1 MRDIFQSARRRPDV
15 PGGGVSK
22 VGLRNTHN
30 SLQTDNVEAL
40 EGPASGNYSGPTC
53 ALFYDYSMVCC
64 LPDGMSHGESVG
76 TGTVMRTST
85 LNGYARSA
93 GFDAAT
99 ALAIEHDFFRFYG
112 LQRAKQSP
120 GECDR
125 GAARRRQIKGA
136 TDSALVLQ
144 VGSTQPRAQY
154 RFGRRRPGLVA
165 LLRHQTSLPW
175 VSACVGGAAPR
186 RAP

>member
-112 LQRAKQSP
+112 WRTSSRGTPSAQSVWSTTP
-120 GECDR
+120 KR
-125 GAARRRQIKGA
+125 SSTTSRRVSRSHG
-136 TDSALVLQ
+136 
-144 VGSTQPRAQY
+144 
-154 RFGRRRPGLVA
+154 
-165 LLRHQTSLPW
+165 
-175 VSACVGGAAPR
+175 SACAHVWLSTDR
-186 RAP
+186 SSHV